1 MKSFLRNLLLP
12 VAGLALAATAATAAP
27 WPPVPGDLVLGV
39 RATGGTGSTTNV
51 FFNLGAAHTLRDN
64 PSPAGTLVNLDAELT
79 AAFGAGWSS
88 RSDLYFGVI
97 ANRSNAT
104 PSGIG
109 SAAPE
114 NGDPA
119 RTIYASKGVATAG
132 AGTPW
137 SGFSVSALGLAAT
150 AHQGQ
155 IAAIDNIAANG
166 NNVMTL
172 TQAANSVEWNN
183 SWTQFNP
190 TPGAGFSIFA
200 GGIQAKIN
208 ATAALVDVF
217 RIVSTSGSGS
227 YVTTVSLAA
236 NGDVTAARAGAATS
250 YYTVTANATNGS
262 VSGGGAEILYAA
274 GTTAKLTASAASGYV
289 FTNWSGDASGSTN
302 PISLTMDSNKTVTA
316 NFALPPTVTTP
327 TATAI
332 TGTEATLGGNIT
344 SDGGQPLTE
353 RGVVFALNSTNSNPQ
368 IGGSGVT
375 QATAAG
381 TATGVFTTLVSSLT
395 AGTTYAYSAYASGSA
410 GTGYSPVGRFTTDTE
425 VTFTGGVGTVSG
437 RAILAGDTQ
446 LFRFAIAADSVADF
460 SGTGATNTGWEL
472 RDGSDGLVASGT
484 GNLLYADILTAG
496 NYTLRLTNAGVTDE
510 TVSLDLDASS
520 AAESKPDVSVGTSA
534 AAPTGANVYSPSAQS
549 VSITSVKANAVSGYF
564 AVDNDGP
571 VDDTFKVQASA
582 GNTNF
587 AVSYFQGATNVT
599 AQVVAGTFTTASIAG
614 SDPAVSFR
622 VAITPNKKTLIKK
635 KKGAKPKTVKAT
647 YTSTIK
653 ATASSN
659 ASLSD
664 TASIVVRTQ

>member
-1 MKSFLRNLLLP
+1 MKSFLRNLFLP
-12 VAGLALAATAATAAP
+12 VAGLALAATAATAAT
-27 WPPVPGDLVLGV
+27 WPPAPGDLILAVQ
-39 RATGGTGSTTNV
+39 ATGGTGSTTNV
-51 FFNLGAAHTLRDN
+51 FFNLGPAHTLRDN

-190 TPGAGFSIFA
+190 TPGAGFSIVA

-250 YYTVTANATNGS
+250 YYIVTANATNGS

-289 FTNWSGDASGSTN
+289 FTSWSGDASGSTN

-332 TGTEATLGGNIT
+332 TGTEATLGGNVT

-381 TATGVFTTLVSSLT
+381 TATGVFTTPVSSLT
-395 AGTTYAYSAYASGSA
+395 AGTTYAYTAYATGSA
-410 GTGYSPVGRFTTDTE
+410 GTGYSAVGRFTTDT
-425 VTFTGGVGTVSG
+425 TIPFTGGVGTLTG
-437 RAILAGDTQ
+437 REILAGDTQ
-446 LFRFAIAADSVADF
+446 LFRFNIAADTVADF
-460 SGTGATNTGWEL
+460 TSTGATDWEL
-472 RDGSDGLVASGT
+472 RDGTNLLIDSGT
-484 GNLLYADILTAG
+484 GLVNFADILPAG
-496 NYTLRLTNAGVTDE
+496 DYTLRLTNSAGTPV

-520 AAESKPDVSVGTSA
+520 AAEPKTDVSVGSA
-534 AAPTGANVYSPSAQS
+534 ATAPVGIDVYSPTAQS
-549 VSITSVKANAVSGYF
+549 VAITSSKANAVTGYF
-564 AVDNDGP
+564 AVDNDGS

-582 GNTNF
+582 GNSNF
-587 AVSYFQGATNVT
+587 AVSYFQGADNVT
-599 AQVVAGTFTTASIAG
+599 AQVVAGTFTTASL
-614 SDPAVSFR
+614 SKTSSAVIFR
-622 VAITPNKKTLIKK
+622 AAVTPNKKTLIKK

-647 YTSTIK
+647 YTSIVK
-653 ATASSN
+653 ATASSD
-659 ASLSD
+659 ASLTD
-664 TASIVVRTQ
+664 TATIVVRTQ